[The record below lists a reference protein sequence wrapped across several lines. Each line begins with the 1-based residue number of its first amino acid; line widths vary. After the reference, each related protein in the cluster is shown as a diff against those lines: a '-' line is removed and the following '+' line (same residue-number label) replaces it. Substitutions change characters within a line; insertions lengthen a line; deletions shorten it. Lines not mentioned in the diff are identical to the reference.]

1 MAKQSILGILLLL
14 LSQLVLGQTEFRSVQ
29 EAYEYA
35 MAHRPAVERERLLAE
50 NAQSQRNSQIAT
62 LLPQVKAIANF
73 DNYFSLP
80 VQLVPAEIFG
90 GEPGTFRELQFGTQ
104 YQLNY
109 GLEAN
114 MPLVNVSAWKNLQA
128 TQMAAEAAYFQQKS
142 QEQLYKEEVSRAYY
156 LHLLS
161 REALALSEK
170 NLASNDTLL
179 RAAQVKFEQGLIELL
194 DFNRAQALHV
204 DVRQQVIDNR
214 AVLQS
219 NTRTLKMSVG
229 LAMEDSLQVSE
240 GLGDPLLQAQSLEAE
255 VEALPQYRA
264 LDWSSKKAEAELSRQ
279 QMRYLPEVSAYAR
292 YTRQA
297 QRNEL
302 NFGEAGQSWFEIG
315 VVGLRAEWLLFN
327 GMGRNSQVSQAKRQ
341 SEISLLQKEEYRQKA
356 TKELLDLQQQAE
368 VSTQAVKA
376 YQRHRQLTEQ
386 NYALA
391 LRKFNEGVYS
401 FEQLVSIYLENIQS
415 QQKYLSKLSDYY
427 LHQAMIAVKNES
439 VRNENAS
446 YTK

>member
-1 MAKQSILGILLLL
+1 MAKQLTLGFLLLL
-14 LSQLVLGQTEFRSVQ
+14 LSLPAWSQTEFGSVQ

-35 MAHRPAVERERLLAE
+35 MAHGTAVERERLLAE
-50 NAQSQRNSQIAT
+50 NAQSQRNSQMAT

-114 MPLVNVSAWKNLQA
+114 MPLVNVSAWKSLQA
-128 TQMAAEAAYFQQKS
+128 SQLAAEAAFFQQKS

-156 LHLLS
+156 LYLLS

-194 DFNRAQALHV
+194 DYNRAQALHV
-204 DVRQQVIDNR
+204 DATQQVLDNR
-214 AVLQS
+214 VVLQS
-219 NTRTLKMSVG
+219 NAHALKLSVG
-229 LAMEDSLQVSE
+229 LALEDSLELSE
-240 GLGDPLLQAQSLEAE
+240 GLNDPLLQAQSLQAAPEE
-255 VEALPQYRA
+255 LPQYRT

-302 NFGEAGQSWFEIG
+302 NFAQAGESWFEIG

-341 SEISLLQKEEYRQKA
+341 SEIARLQKEEYGQKA
-356 TKELLDLQQQAE
+356 TKELLDLHRQSEQ
-368 VSTQAVKA
+368 STQAVKA

-439 VRNENAS
+439 VRYENAS